1 VEGPCVFT
9 GFSFLI
15 RPFRYAAYFHDT
27 TLDQQLS
34 YPSEACP
41 IVSLLNQKAADFKVC
56 TNGDPSPP
64 GQDPSDFEHPLP
76 PDYSEEQNQPA
87 LLYIEGERR
96 IEQLAGAPSP

>member
-1 VEGPCVFT
+1 VFPAA
-9 GFSFLI
+9 FILI
-15 RPFRYAAYFHDT
+15 RPFRHAAYFHDT

-34 YPSEACP
+34 YSSEACP

-76 PDYSEEQNQPA
+76 PDCSEEQDPLA
-87 LLYIEGERR
+87 WLDIEGEWG
-96 IEQLAGAPSP
+96 IEQLAEAPSP